1 MNKIVWLTN
10 SKSCYRACCCYSCCV
25 VVCEGIIESDD
36 VSSLSLEIE
45 KALNY
50 CKKCN
55 VLVESVKRKDSLV
68 CVRVVFDLLIE

>member
-1 MNKIVWLTN
+1 
-10 SKSCYRACCCYSCCV
+10 V
-25 VVCEGIIESDD
+25 VVCEGVIESDD

-45 KALNY
+45 KSLNY

>member
-1 MNKIVWLTN
+1 MNKIVWLRN
-10 SKSCYRACCCYSCCV
+10 SKSCYRACCYYSCCV

-45 KALNY
+45 KSLNY